1 MDIRSKDHWVLV
13 HLNTFYNE
21 TAHMDRVRDILQ
33 SNSKISLRLMDWF
46 VTNYSKKHNVSYL
59 TKDGR
64 HVIVYLVYKARL
76 RGYSKKIFDPFGRGR
91 KFQYGVHNLT
101 TTIAQL
107 QFFKWAI
114 EDEVLDYL
122 QQNVDAVQAD
132 MDACSTTLKEG
143 EDGRKKRHEL
153 SRSATN
159 SVHRHDVRVSVSFD

>member
-13 HLNTFYNE
+13 HLNTFYND
-21 TAHMDRVRDILQ
+21 TANMDRVRDILQ

-132 MDACSTTLKEG
+132 MDACSMTLKEG

>member
-122 QQNVDAVQAD
+122 EQNVDAVQAD
-132 MDACSTTLKEG
+132 MDACSTTLKES

-159 SVHRHDVRVSVSFD
+159 SVHRHDVRVSVTFD

>member
-1 MDIRSKDHWVLV
+1 MEIQSKDHWVLV

-21 TAHMDRVRDILQ
+21 PANMERVTTILE
-33 SNSKISLRLMDWF
+33 SHSRISLRLMDWF
-46 VTNYSKKHNVSYL
+46 VTNYSKKHNISYL
-59 TKDGR
+59 TKDNR

-91 KFQYGVHNLT
+91 KFQYGANNLT

-114 EDEVLDYL
+114 EAELLDYL
-122 QQNVDAVQAD
+122 EEHVEDVQKD
-132 MDACSTTLKEG
+132 MDDCSTTMKE
-143 EDGRKKRHEL
+143 EQDGRKKRHEL

-159 SVHRHDVRVSVSFD
+159 SVHRHDVRVSVKFD

>member
-1 MDIRSKDHWVLV
+1 MEIQGKEHWVLV
-13 HLNTFYNE
+13 HLNTFYNNIQ
-21 TAHMDRVRDILQ
+21 HMDKVRDILQ

-46 VTNYSKKHNVSYL
+46 VTNYSKKHNISFL
-59 TKDGR
+59 TKDNR

-91 KFQYGVHNLT
+91 KFQYGPYNLT

-122 QQNVDAVQAD
+122 EQHVDEVQAD
-132 MDACSTTLKEG
+132 MDECSTTIKQSE
-143 EDGRKKRHEL
+143 GRKKRHEL

-159 SVHRHDVRVSVSFD
+159 SVHRHDIRVSVKFD

>member
-13 HLNTFYNE
+13 HLNTFYND
-21 TAHMDRVRDILQ
+21 TANMDRVRDILT

-91 KFQYGVHNLT
+91 KFQYGAHNLT

-132 MDACSTTLKEG
+132 MDACSMTLKEG

>member
-33 SNSKISLRLMDWF
+33 SKSKISLRLMDWF

-114 EDEVLDYL
+114 EDEVLEYL